1 MELVF
6 AGVSSVSLRLVQ
18 NVCSYRCISATHA
31 ASAAGAA
38 SLQLVM
44 QSVLHLC
51 SKCCLSEAG
60 VAFLQAGAAACLQ
73 PRCIFSTCTTSLL
86 LVMHLCCPCDSFAP
100 RAACAACAVSL
111 QLICF
116 IVLAG
121 AALILSFSCNLQRF
135 WSPLLR
141 PQIVPPVTEIL

>member
-1 MELVF
+1 MLESVLYLCF
-6 AGVSSVSLRLVQ
+6 SAVSAKCPQLSLHH
-18 NVCSYRCISATHA
+18 CSQCCISATRA

-121 AALILSFSCNLQRF
+121 AALILSFSYSLQRF
-135 WSPLLR
+135 WSPC
-141 PQIVPPVTEIL
+141 